1 MKKKT
6 IALCG
11 LAAVAGLSLA
21 SCGGTDT
28 SGLDIYINY
37 SGTSGITYRGAEA
50 YTNEIEGKT
59 YTQGVLLPTWQA
71 FSDNLGITFRDAS
84 DYTTSKDDDTHSLV
98 QSKGYVSDTNANQK
112 IDLFYNTTSNINKM
126 GAAGE
131 AVDLVEHLD
140 DMPNLKAFLDA
151 NPTIRKT
158 MEKSGKIYY
167 TPYFDGYNDVERM
180 LIMDT
185 AMAEKV
191 IDTAEANLVDTNLKN
206 GGTSP
211 AANLVQ
217 KGTYTPYMDATNN
230 YPASEVKDGKVTV
243 TVLNS
248 ESKAGTIQVNVTTNI
263 IVQQNEL
270 LNRPEGATG
279 KELAVQFQNYL
290 NTVYGNNV
298 GEGQLYSKLSEV
310 FTSASAAYNT
320 DELIALMRV
329 VKANP
334 KLITGDENTEIETL
348 FPRGQANNR
357 VDNIMDFAQIWGI
370 QGLTS
375 EKDMLFFAA
384 DGTLR
389 DAATDEENNAYYGV
403 TKLSEIYD
411 EGLILGEFWNKKT
424 STSGT
429 AYLDKYFKK
438 TAKDSGY
445 GFMMYDYSAA
455 NCAAN
460 DIVDGVGTNPD
471 SRTIKYETKGIM
483 PILPP
488 LAYWNNG
495 VDATTGSLTKTLM
508 RYAEEN
514 RSLKSNSWCIPS
526 TTDNLEE
533 ALKLMDYMFSED
545 GARIQDFGPSQY
557 WEKELSTTLVV
568 GEETPILNET
578 TRKML
583 AASGKDFWSFMRE
596 NLGAT
601 HGIGCE
607 RSKGLDI
614 QATNAYGQI
623 GLSNLKNAIAAGVV
637 DLALVDK
644 VKGTNTWDTTVP
656 TAGYPS
662 ISTTDQSKYAGL
674 TAYWASDKCSDT
686 PLGWVYEVANYGKVT
701 NTTILGTDAN
711 KNNYTKADI
720 ETQKGEKN
728 KTYLY
733 QYAKSISDA
742 SIPSYAKTN

>member
-28 SGLDIYINY
+28 SGLDIYVNY

-50 YTNEIEGKT
+50 YTNEVEGKT
-59 YTQGVLLPTWQA
+59 YTQGVLLPTWQE
-71 FSDNLGITFRDAS
+71 FSDKLGIKFRDAS
-84 DYTTSKDDDTHSLV
+84 GYTTQKDDDTYSLV
-98 QSKGYVSDTNANQK
+98 STKAYVSDTNAKQK

-140 DMPNLKAFLDA
+140 EMPNFKKFLDE

-167 TPYFDGYNDVERM
+167 TPYFDGYNDIERM
-180 LIMDT
+180 FIMDT
-185 AMAEKV
+185 AMTAKV

-206 GGTSP
+206 GGATP
-211 AANLVQ
+211 AANLIQ
-217 KGTYTPYMDATNN
+217 SATCTPYMGENN
-230 YPASEVKDGKVTV
+230 FPASEVKDGKVEV
-243 TVLNS
+243 SVLVNN
-248 ESKAGTIQVNVTTNI
+248 EAKKIKLNVTKNI
-263 IVQQNEL
+263 ILQQNEL
-270 LNRPEGATG
+270 LTAGATG
-279 KELAVQFQNYL
+279 KELAVQFQAYL
-290 NTVYGNNV
+290 NTVYGDNV
-298 GEGQLYSKLSEV
+298 GSGKTYAKLSEV
-310 FTSASAAYNT
+310 FTSAAAAYT
-320 DELIALMRV
+320 PDDLIALMRV

-375 EKDMLFFAA
+375 EKEMLFFAA

-403 TKLSEIYD
+403 MKLSEMYK
-411 EGLILGEFWNKKT
+411 EGLILGEFWNKPA

-438 TAKDSGY
+438 TAKDAGY

-460 DIVDGVGTNPD
+460 DIKDGVGTDP
-471 SRTIKYETKGIM
+471 SKRTIEYETKGIM
-483 PILPP
+483 PVLPP
-488 LAYWNNG
+488 LSYWNNG
-495 VDATTGSLTKTLM
+495 TKDGKLTKSLM

-514 RSLKSNSWCIPS
+514 RSLKSTSWCIPS

-533 ALKLMDYMFSED
+533 ALKLMDYMFSEE
-545 GARIQDFGPSQY
+545 GARIQDFGPSKY
-557 WEKELSTTLVV
+557 WEANLSTTLVA

-583 AASGKDFWSFMRE
+583 ASSGKDFWSFMRE
-596 NLGAT
+596 NIGST

-614 QATNAYGQI
+614 QATNAYGQV
-623 GLSNLKNAIAAGVV
+623 GLSNIKNAIAAGVV

-644 VKGTNTWDTTVP
+644 VKGQNTWDTTVP

-662 ISTTDQSKYAGL
+662 ISTADQAKYAGL
-674 TAYWASDKCSDT
+674 TAFWSSDKNADK
-686 PLGWVYEVANYGKVT
+686 PLGWVYLVANYGNYDENTVLGKDT
-701 NTTILGTDAN
+701 NKTDYTIATITAQM
-711 KNNYTKADI
+711 A
-720 ETQKGEKN
+720 EKN

-733 QYAKSISDA
+733 QYAKSLGDA
-742 SIPSYAKTN
+742 AVPSYAKTN